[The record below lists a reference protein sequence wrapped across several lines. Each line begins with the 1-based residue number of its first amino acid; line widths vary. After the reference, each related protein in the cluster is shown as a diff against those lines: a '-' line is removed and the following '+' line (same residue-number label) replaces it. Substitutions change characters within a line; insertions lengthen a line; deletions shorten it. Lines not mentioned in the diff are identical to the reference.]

1 VPCDTVKHDLA
12 KKRISQMKTGRGGK
26 LNKSEAVQVRFDPI
40 LKMAAELAAGKERRT
55 LSSFVEWA
63 VEQAVKRTL
72 VARDEAGNPISAFQ
86 VANECWHHE
95 DSRRLYVLAKCYSDL
110 LTIRERKI
118 SEAINW
124 TDQFVKGLGDDADFV
139 KFILI
144 SRAWDYFCRYAD
156 DHLSLEDVIIGLRN
170 ARALMDK
177 DGTLT
182 DADPVIDLDLSKKES
197 P

>member
-1 VPCDTVKHDLA
+1 
-12 KKRISQMKTGRGGK
+12 MKTGRGGK

-144 SRAWDYFCRYAD
+144 SRAWDDFCRYAD